1 MDFIKKILFSN
12 RLTGLLFVV
21 FIIAMAVGTFLDA
34 GQETSPTPL
43 TRNYVYNTLWFEL
56 IMLFFVINFIGNIFK
71 YNLLNK
77 RKWPVLLLH
86 FSWIFILLGA
96 FVTRYIGF
104 EGVMSIR
111 EGATENA
118 FLSEKTYVN
127 INIDGDSLNKNGQ
140 PLRLPFE
147 KEVDFSS
154 RMDNDFLI
162 STNYNNE
169 PITIKLT
176 DFISGAEEDI
186 VENENGE
193 YYLKLVESATGMPHN
208 HFIKDGSVENVHNT
222 LYTLNN
228 YIEGAVNITYD
239 ENLNLYINSPYDAE
253 YLVMATMSQGF
264 LNAGSTELLNLRSRY
279 IINDQAV
286 VFPKTVIKGTFDVVK
301 KSELLKSD
309 QDGIEFL
316 ISTTN
321 DSQKVR
327 VIGGKGTN
335 NPYKK
340 FNIGGKEFS
349 IRYGSK
355 VFDLPFSIKLN
366 DFIAE
371 KYPGTEKSYSSFASE
386 VTVIDDDSFDYRIYM
401 NNILNYEG
409 YRFFQ
414 ASFDPDEKGTIL
426 SVNHDFWGTLLTYI
440 GYILLYTGLIVIL
453 FARFTRFDS
462 LKRRLDIT
470 RKNLKIQQ

>member
-1 MDFIKKILFSN
+1 MNFIKKILFSN
-12 RLTGLLFVV
+12 RLTGLLFIV

-43 TRNYVYNTLWFEL
+43 TRNYVYNAWWFEL
-56 IMLFFVINFIGNIFK
+56 IMLFFVINFIGNVFK
-71 YNLLNK
+71 YNLFNK

-86 FSWIFILLGA
+86 FSWIFILIGA
-96 FVTRYIGF
+96 FITRYIGF

-111 EGATENA
+111 EGSTENA

-127 INIDGDSLNKNGQ
+127 INIDGDSVDVNGQ
-140 PLRLPFE
+140 LLRLPIE
-147 KEVDFSS
+147 KEVDFSP
-154 RMDNDFLI
+154 RMENHFYI
-162 STNYNNE
+162 STNYNRE

-186 VENENGE
+186 VEDENGE

-228 YIEGAVNITYD
+228 YVEGAVNITYD
-239 ENLNLYINSPYDAE
+239 ENLNLFINSPYDAE
-253 YLVMATMSQGF
+253 YLVMASMSQGF
-264 LNAGSTELLNLRSRY
+264 LKAGSTEPLSLRSRY
-279 IINDQAV
+279 IINDQSI
-286 VFPKTVIKGTFDVVK
+286 VFPKTVIKGKFDVVK

-309 QDGIEFL
+309 QDGIELL

-321 DSQKVR
+321 DSKKIR

-335 NPYKK
+335 NPFKSFK
-340 FNIGGKEFS
+340 IGGKEFS

-386 VTVIDDDSFDYRIYM
+386 VTVIDETPFDYRIYM
-401 NNILNYEG
+401 NNIPLILMKREQ
-409 YRFFQ
+409 FF
-414 ASFDPDEKGTIL
+414 
-426 SVNHDFWGTLLTYI
+426 LLIMTF
-440 GYILLYTGLIVIL
+440 GGLC
-453 FARFTRFDS
+453 
-462 LKRRLDIT
+462 
-470 RKNLKIQQ
+470 